1 MIIKKEENFPDDELF
16 IFCLESVDDVEDA
29 NTTEVFRSL
38 KQLSE
43 KGIPSI
49 HNVCDTI
56 EGLEDSLNNLLYEDH
71 NFQNY
76 EIIYL
81 VLQGEVNKIKIN
93 NYYYTLEEVAEL
105 FEGKMRGKII
115 HFANKKTLD
124 LSMDEAQYFLNV
136 TGARAISGYATKF
149 NLVPSY
155 LLDQAFFAM
164 CEAEN
169 DITKVVEE
177 LYRKHYTA
185 CKLLDFKLYY

>member
-81 VLQGEVNKIKIN
+81 VLQGEV
-93 NYYYTLEEVAEL
+93 
-105 FEGKMRGKII
+105 
-115 HFANKKTLD
+115 
-124 LSMDEAQYFLNV
+124 
-136 TGARAISGYATKF
+136 TKF